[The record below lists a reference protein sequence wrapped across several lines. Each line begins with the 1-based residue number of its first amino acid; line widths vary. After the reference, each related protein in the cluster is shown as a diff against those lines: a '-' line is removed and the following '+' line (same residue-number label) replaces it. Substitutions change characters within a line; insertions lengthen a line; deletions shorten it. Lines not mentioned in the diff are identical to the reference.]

1 MNIRFL
7 AALLITI
14 GFSACAGPQGNELS
28 PDNSAQ
34 TPDSSYYF
42 VFLNTNPDRP
52 TISDDSAA
60 VLQSLHM
67 ANIGQLYNEGKLDLA
82 GPFNGGGGIFVLK
95 APDST
100 SAWDYLR
107 GDAAVMAGRFNLE
120 LLPFEISSG
129 ALCKIPADNQ
139 MVQYGFIRFKEKV
152 GGVAADN
159 PDQRMAL
166 QESGEL
172 LFSGWFGDTDSGIM
186 VVRSNVDSLLQSMA
200 SAHPGVSNGHLAAEI
215 RQLWVGQGIFCEQ

>member
-1 MNIRFL
+1 
-7 AALLITI
+7 
-14 GFSACAGPQGNELS
+14 
-28 PDNSAQ
+28 
-34 TPDSSYYF
+34 
-42 VFLNTNPDRP
+42 
-52 TISDDSAA
+52 
-60 VLQSLHM
+60 
-67 ANIGQLYNEGKLDLA
+67 
-82 GPFNGGGGIFVLK
+82 
-95 APDST
+95 
-100 SAWDYLR
+100 
-107 GDAAVMAGRFNLE
+107 
-120 LLPFEISSG
+120 
-129 ALCKIPADNQ
+129 